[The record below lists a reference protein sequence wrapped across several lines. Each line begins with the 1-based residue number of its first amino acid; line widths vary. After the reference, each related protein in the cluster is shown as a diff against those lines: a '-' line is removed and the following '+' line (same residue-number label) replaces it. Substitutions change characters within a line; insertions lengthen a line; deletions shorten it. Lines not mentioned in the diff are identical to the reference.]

1 MIRKSK
7 GEKVF
12 TLFNYISLGLLA
24 FTTLYPFLYTI
35 NLSLSTTTEAMR
47 IGFHLYPREI
57 TLTSYNMVMKNQEIL
72 IGYGNTI
79 YRTVFGTTI
88 AILVTCMFAYPL
100 ARPNMPMKRTFTIM
114 LIFTMLFSGGLIP
127 NYLLMKNLGL
137 INNRLVYLLPNML
150 TAFNV
155 LIVRNYFK
163 SIPESLYESAKLDGA
178 KDLYILFKIIMPL
191 SKPVLATVALWMAVG
206 HWNSWFDGMLYITD
220 NKKQILQIFLQRIV
234 QGSQTELVTQGLA
247 NPDIMQFT
255 SETVKS
261 ATIVVAI
268 LPILL
273 VYPFIQKYF
282 VTGIMLGSVKE

>member
-79 YRTVFGTTI
+79 FRTVFGTTI